1 MRHLLFVPVLLISLS
16 ISAQFSTKGLLTSS
30 VPVEDEEVPYYK
42 RFNFEVLGQ
51 QNVEILSTHEIIP
64 ARSQV
69 GFGASLI
76 YWYYPDLHPET
87 RLGYRMVD
95 LSNIDSIGV
104 RKYQNLYL
112 MMGGRFLPC
121 DQDFLFEGNQLRLT
135 FSALG
140 GISIRGVSLA
150 DQLAFDMLLSAGL
163 AYSFQRRYYTSF
175 VMLEFQ
181 YSPLASDAVA
191 GIMMLPSYT
200 FCLSFVL

>member
-1 MRHLLFVPVLLISLS
+1 MKQLLLVPVFLLSLTL
-16 ISAQFSTKGLLTSS
+16 SAQFNTKGLLSS
-30 VPVEDEEVPYYK
+30 SIPVEDEEVPFYK
-42 RFNFEVLGQ
+42 RFNFEVLGR
-51 QNVEILSTHEIIP
+51 QNVEILSSHEVLP
-64 ARSQV
+64 ARSQI

-87 RLGYRMVD
+87 RIGYRKVD

-104 RKYQNLYL
+104 TKYQNLYL

-121 DQDFLFEGNQLRLT
+121 DHDFLFEGNQLRLT

-140 GISIRGVSLA
+140 GVSARGASLG
-150 DQLAFDMLLSAGL
+150 DQFAFDMLLSGGL

-181 YSPLASDAVA
+181 YSPLASDAVG

>member
-1 MRHLLFVPVLLISLS
+1 MKRLLFVPVLLISLS
-16 ISAQFSTKGLLTSS
+16 ISAQFNTKGLLTSNI
-30 VPVEDEEVPYYK
+30 PVEEDEVPFYK
-42 RFNFEVLGQ
+42 RFNFEVLGR
-51 QNVEILSTHEIIP
+51 QNVEILSTNEIVQ

-87 RLGYRMVD
+87 RIGYRVVD
-95 LSNIDSIGV
+95 LSNIDSIGTK
-104 RKYQNLYL
+104 KYQNLYF

-135 FSALG
+135 FAALG
-140 GISIRGVSLA
+140 GISIRGASLA

-181 YSPLASDAVA
+181 YSPLGSDAVG
-191 GIMMLPSYT
+191 GIYLPPSYT